1 MACHFLE
8 IYKFIVRKKE
18 LVLFV
23 RACVCKM
30 KAPLGVCMYAECHVS
45 VTSFNERINVRNG
58 VIASLSCHHTP

>member
-8 IYKFIVRKKE
+8 IYNFIVCKKD

-23 RACVCKM
+23 RVCVQDEG
-30 KAPLGVCMYAECHVS
+30 PLGVCMYAECHVS
-45 VTSFNERINVRNG
+45 VTSFNERINVRKG